1 MEKGPVQDTVWDGW
15 SVLAFPLDKRQ
26 SRESLFSFNVFSNSN
41 SPSLIESLA
50 TNICWHGLSHH
61 LTAVWDSA
69 ARVKLKLEKIMLRAC
84 HNPEAAVMSVINSR
98 QLNKE
103 TNLHVRELLCL
114 ITALI
119 PAPSPLF
126 SLRNVGL
133 PVAQLRASAWVS
145 PDTTSTPTKT
155 YYILKQI
162 CFPSDLLKGL
172 E

>member
-1 MEKGPVQDTVWDGW
+1 
-15 SVLAFPLDKRQ
+15 
-26 SRESLFSFNVFSNSN
+26 
-41 SPSLIESLA
+41 
-50 TNICWHGLSHH
+50 
-61 LTAVWDSA
+61 
-69 ARVKLKLEKIMLRAC
+69 MLRAC

-98 QLNKE
+98 QLNRE

-119 PAPSPLF
+119 LAPSPLF

-162 CFPSDLLKGL
+162 YFPSDLLKGL